1 MFKKILVAYDG
12 SDGAKLALAKAGKI
26 AEVDNAEIHILT
38 VGRIPEHAGTAG
50 KARQAKEQTKEF
62 YSKIIEEVS
71 IFLKTQGMKASTRLE
86 FGKPGDVI
94 LKVAEELRLTCLSW
108 GRKGN
113 QSLMIESRAL
123 PWTKSWSDPVVLCCW
138 KPRPDK
144 EGKRPGLRSMLS
156 ANGS

>member
-12 SDGAKLALAKAGKI
+12 SEGAKLALAKAGEI
-26 AEVDNAEIHILT
+26 AEVGKAEIHILT

-50 KARQAKEQTKEF
+50 KARKAEEQAKEF

-94 LKVAEELRLTCLSW
+94 LKVAEELGADLLVMGT
-108 GRKGN
+108 KG
-113 QSLMIESRAL
+113 ESVLDERA
-123 PWTKSWSDPVVLCCW
+123 TGTTVDKVLERSRCSVLLEA
-138 KPRPDK
+138 P
-144 EGKRPGLRSMLS
+144 PG
-156 ANGS
+156 